1 MRREIEERE
10 PERDP
15 ELAAA
20 LRDVYAG
27 APVADDRADLLRRR
41 IRQRAETW
49 AAIRTDSTPAGAES
63 KGARFPLAVP
73 RARRSYLA
81 LPHRRVWAV
90 PALLAAMVAG
100 ILLVAPRLRQ
110 AASTRVQPTVRAVG
124 FASAEQALTTDMS
137 DAEFARAV
145 TREDDP
151 AALLAIA
158 VAPTR

>member
-20 LRDVYAG
+20 LLDVYAG

-49 AAIRTDSTPAGAES
+49 AATASAPAGAANEM
-63 KGARFPLAVP
+63 RFPVALP

-100 ILLVAPRLRQ
+100 VLLVAPRLRQ
-110 AASTRVQPTVRAVG
+110 AVSTGAQPTGQAVG

-137 DAEFARAV
+137 DAEFARAL
-145 TREDDP
+145 TRQDDP